1 MRCFI
6 VIAACNESGWV
17 GDVVRRVRVS
27 WPDVVVV
34 DDGSV
39 DATGA
44 EARGAGAVVL
54 THAINRG
61 QGAALQTGMEYALA
75 QGADVVVTFDADG
88 QHRAED
94 IETLVAP
101 VRDHGWD
108 VVLGSR
114 FLHGS
119 ARIPPHIPMM
129 RRVTLQLGV
138 FFTRWVSGIRVTDT
152 HNGLRA
158 FSRHAATQ
166 MTIRRDRM
174 AHASEI
180 LDTIA
185 RRRLRYCEVPTHVR
199 YTEHS
204 LGKGQSSSAA
214 FRIALDFLL
223 GRWEE

>member
-1 MRCFI
+1 VRCFI
-6 VIAACNESGWV
+6 VIAACNEAGWV
-17 GDVVRRVRVS
+17 GDVVRQVRAG

-44 EARGAGAVVL
+44 EARDAGAVVL
-54 THAINRG
+54 THVINRG
-61 QGAALQTGMEYALA
+61 QGAALRTGMEYALA

-101 VRDHGWD
+101 VRDHGFD

-114 FLHGS
+114 FLRGS
-119 ARIPPHIPMM
+119 PRIPPL
-129 RRVTLQLGV
+129 RKVTLKLGV
-138 FFTRWVSGIRVTDT
+138 IFTRWVSGIRVTDT
-152 HNGLRA
+152 HNELRA
-158 FSRHAATQ
+158 FSRKAAAQ
-166 MTIRRDRM
+166 MTIRQDRM

-185 RRRLRYCEVPTHVR
+185 RRRLRYCEVPTVVR

-204 LGKGQSSSAA
+204 LRKGQRSSAA
-214 FRIALDFLL
+214 FRIALEFLL

>member
-6 VIAACNESGWV
+6 VIAACNEAGCV
-17 GDVVRRVRVS
+17 GDVVRQVRARFS
-27 WPDVVVV
+27 DVVVV

-39 DATGA
+39 DSTSA
-44 EARGAGAVVL
+44 EAKDAGAVVL
-54 THAINRG
+54 SHVVNRG
-61 QGAALQTGMEYALA
+61 QGAALQTGIEYALGH
-75 QGADVVVTFDADG
+75 GADVVVTFDADG
-88 QHRAED
+88 QHRVED
-94 IETLVAP
+94 IDALIAP
-101 VRDHGWD
+101 IRDQGFD

-114 FLHGS
+114 FLREGQ
-119 ARIPPHIPMM
+119 RVPPM
-129 RRVTLQLGV
+129 RRLTLRLGV
-138 FFTRWVSGIRVTDT
+138 MFTRWVSGILVTDT

-158 FSRHAATQ
+158 FSRAAAARI
-166 MTIRRDRM
+166 TIRQDRM

-185 RRRLRYCEVPTHVR
+185 RCGLRYCEVPTDVR

-204 LGKGQSSSAA
+204 LRKGQRSSAA